1 MLHQAGGQAALMRAI
16 LFLIG
21 GIVLANIVTATFF
34 WRTPAQGKQEPIVNS
49 ATVKGQ
55 EPWMAN
61 EHHIESNRQ
70 SARKSLLEILGKPWA
85 EFCTPEGK
93 KQLVQAVDYYFWL
106 RKGHLASYPKN
117 WGEAGGRYIVKVWTT
132 SDDNRIERM
141 TRESY
146 GRGYIALGDLK
157 DYTRSALAEVV
168 KGERVTGK
176 PCAS

>member
-1 MLHQAGGQAALMRAI
+1 MRAI

-61 EHHIESNRQ
+61 EHHIENNRN
-70 SARKSLLEILGKPWA
+70 STRKSLLEVLSKPWA
-85 EFCTPEGK
+85 ELCTPEGK
-93 KQLVQAVDYYFWL
+93 KRLVESVDYYLWQ
-106 RKGHLASYPKN
+106 RKGQLLSYPKN
-117 WGEAGGRYIVKVWTT
+117 WGEAGGRYIARAWAT

-141 TRESY
+141 MRETY
-146 GRGYIALGDLK
+146 GRGFIAFEDLK
-157 DYTRSALAEVV
+157 DHTRAAMAEMV

-176 PCAS
+176 RCAG